1 MKRFF
6 TWLKHFFFPPANA
19 PLSIRI
25 LPYAILGILT
35 IGVLIGGAYGWQYT
49 NSPSFCGT
57 TCHTMPPEYA
67 AYQVSPHAQIA
78 CVECHIGREFIGNQ
92 IFRKA
97 GDIRHLIATTF
108 HTYEYPIMA
117 TSMRPARETCETCHS
132 PQKFSDDSL
141 RLISHFTPDKINTPY
156 SITLVL
162 KTGGGTKRAGLGR
175 GIHWHIENK
184 VYYYATDANEQTIP
198 FVRVVNDDGSVTEY
212 TDVSS
217 NFNPTSVDPSK
228 LHEMDC
234 ITCHNRITHRIY
246 TPEESVDT
254 SLGLGKISA
263 SIPEIRLKGVEVLR
277 GSYATQSDA
286 LAGIAAL
293 VDYYKTNYPDFYNDN
308 QEMVQSA
315 VTDLQTIFN
324 NSVFIDQKVSWDSH
338 PNNIGHI
345 NSPGCFRCHDGKHL
359 DTQQQAI
366 RLECNLCHS
375 IPVETSAQE
384 LTSRIEINRGPEP
397 NLHLNPNWISLH
409 HSAYDATCSN
419 CHTTGDPGGTS
430 NTSFCSNSACH
441 GTIFTYAGFDAP
453 ALRAILEKQLP
464 LPTPP
469 AVTPAP
475 VSGTPTFVDN
485 IAPVFAARCTM
496 CHSGSGALAGLD
508 LSTYS
513 GVMKGSQNG
522 AVIVPGDSAGSK
534 LIQVQSGKHFANL
547 SGPELEIVK
556 QWIDANAP
564 EK

>member
-35 IGVLIGGAYGWQYT
+35 IGVLVGGAYGWQYT

-184 VYYYATDANEQTIP
+184 VYYYATDANEQIIP

-217 NFNPTSVDPSK
+217 NFNPAIADPSK

-246 TPEESVDT
+246 TPENPWTHAID
-254 SLGLGKISA
+254 LGKISDR
-263 SIPEIRLKGVEVLR
+263 IPEIRLKGVEVLR
-277 GSYATQSDA
+277 GS
-286 LAGIAAL
+286 
-293 VDYYKTNYPDFYNDN
+293 
-308 QEMVQSA
+308 
-315 VTDLQTIFN
+315 
-324 NSVFIDQKVSWDSH
+324 
-338 PNNIGHI
+338 
-345 NSPGCFRCHDGKHL
+345 
-359 DTQQQAI
+359 
-366 RLECNLCHS
+366 LCH
-375 IPVETSAQE
+375 PKRRTRRDRRACRLLQNQ
-384 LTSRIEINRGPEP
+384 LSRILQR
-397 NLHLNPNWISLH
+397 
-409 HSAYDATCSN
+409 
-419 CHTTGDPGGTS
+419 
-430 NTSFCSNSACH
+430 
-441 GTIFTYAGFDAP
+441 
-453 ALRAILEKQLP
+453 
-464 LPTPP
+464 
-469 AVTPAP
+469 
-475 VSGTPTFVDN
+475 
-485 IAPVFAARCTM
+485 
-496 CHSGSGALAGLD
+496 
-508 LSTYS
+508 
-513 GVMKGSQNG
+513 
-522 AVIVPGDSAGSK
+522 
-534 LIQVQSGKHFANL
+534 
-547 SGPELEIVK
+547 
-556 QWIDANAP
+556 
-564 EK
+564 